1 MGISSRTTT
10 TMDDTPQT
18 SILVGNDACNI
29 TECLHVID
37 TMVDGHEAL
46 PTKEATFRYLEDFL
60 GTIIEH
66 VCIQNI
72 AFLPVSFVFV
82 TDHPLRH
89 GSR

>member
-1 MGISSRTTT
+1 MPSQRHASRFTSAKI
-10 TMDDTPQT
+10 DDQ
-18 SILVGNDACNI
+18 
-29 TECLHVID
+29 CLTRRAHGSV
-37 TMVDGHEAL
+37 TRRAES
-46 PTKEATFRYLEDFL
+46 YFL